1 MRTHDVQNLFTN
13 FHLKIVEN
21 ESLEGSDEEEKKSLN
36 SKHNFTFLMKNLG
49 QKICLPLSY
58 PCFSIF
64 FSLFFERKKI
74 HFAYN
79 RWDENSGPLDKI

>member
-13 FHLKIVEN
+13 FHLKIDEN
-21 ESLEGSDEEEKKSLN
+21 ESFEGSDEEGKKNLN

-49 QKICLPLSY
+49 QKICLALSY

-64 FSLFFERKKI
+64 FTFFRAEK
-74 HFAYN
+74 
-79 RWDENSGPLDKI
+79 NSFRI